1 MPITTDFNE
10 FTENYFKNSGH
21 APQKPKTN
29 EKRIK
34 KNKIKFRSHTTRL
47 DYAKCRFCDWQF
59 IGKTENEKFITK
71 MYCLHLQKSHN
82 LTKEQ
87 TRKVMKSVKNTI
99 SDEYDLGS
107 QNNIDFMIDDGHR
120 LK

>member
-1 MPITTDFNE
+1 
-10 FTENYFKNSGH
+10 
-21 APQKPKTN
+21 
-29 EKRIK
+29 
-34 KNKIKFRSHTTRL
+34 
-47 DYAKCRFCDWQF
+47 
-59 IGKTENEKFITK
+59 